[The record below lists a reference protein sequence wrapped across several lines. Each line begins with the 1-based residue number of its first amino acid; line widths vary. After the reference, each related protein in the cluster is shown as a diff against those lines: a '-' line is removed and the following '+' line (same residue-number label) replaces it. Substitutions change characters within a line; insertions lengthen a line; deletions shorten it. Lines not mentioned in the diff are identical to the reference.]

1 MEGNHN
7 LLDFLS
13 RHASNRDESLHE
25 KMAEDYVN
33 FLCMEAVPKAVTLT
47 EIQTATSEDV
57 TLQCLIDIIRNQSW
71 NRIVP
76 GTLYIWI
83 SVDRFPLETTCL

>member
-7 LLDFLS
+7 PSDFLS
-13 RHASNRDESLHE
+13 RHASNRDESLHD

-33 FLCMEAVPKAVTLT
+33 FLCTEAVPKAMTLT

-57 TLQCLIDIIRNQSW
+57 TLQRLIDIIRNQSW
-71 NRIVP
+71 NRID
-76 GTLYIWI
+76 TL
-83 SVDRFPLETTCL
+83 SDDLDGDDLAELKDLNK